1 MAVVL
6 LTQKY
11 VDCYSCP
18 TEVKKV
24 GLFDTEVQRFF
35 VEVRASGTKTYNLRF
50 TNKYRKTCQIK
61 LGLSSVI
68 SLREARQLAR
78 KYKTDIAMG
87 IDPLEERRQLAN
99 MITFQQLV
107 DVHYIPYAQLHKKS
121 WRGDVSNLNNHILKI
136 LGKKHVG
143 EITHDDIGHVVHI
156 RVNGGGSKS
165 SANLSL
171 ILIRHIF
178 NLAINLWSIPGIT
191 LNPSK
196 GIPMLK
202 VNNCRDRFLQ
212 PEEVIRLN
220 IALRNS
226 PCKMLKYI
234 VSVLLLT
241 GARKREVLDSVWKD
255 IDFEDQTWLI
265 KRTKNGKP
273 RQAFLSHQLLDM
285 LLFLRSLNYS
295 STYVFPNPRSGQ
307 PYQNIFTAWR
317 NARERA
323 GMATFRLHDLRHSFA
338 SMLINEGRSLYEVQK
353 LLGHTSSTM
362 TQRYAHLAKD
372 TLREASGVASSKVAT
387 VIETSD
393 LGGVLCDET
402 VDDEQLQLHLLQVR
416 RSL

>member
-11 VDCYSCP
+11 IDNYTCP
-18 TEVKKV
+18 TGVKKCT
-24 GLFDTEVQRFF
+24 LFDTKIKKLF
-35 VEVRASGTKTYNLRF
+35 VEVRTSGTKTYHLRY
-50 TNKYRKTCQIK
+50 TNKYGKTCQIK
-61 LGLSSVI
+61 LGLSTTI
-68 SLREARQLAR
+68 SLSEARQLAQ
-78 KYKTDIAMG
+78 KNKTNVAMG
-87 IDPLEERRQLAN
+87 SDPLEEKKKLAN

-107 DVHYIPYAQLHKKS
+107 DLHYIPYAKLHKKS
-121 WRGDVSNLNNHILKI
+121 WRGDVSNLNNHILHI
-136 LGKKHVG
+136 LATKYVG
-143 EITHDDIGHVVHI
+143 EITHNDIEHVVRT
-156 RVNGGGSKS
+156 RVNSGGSKS

-178 NLAINLWSIPGIT
+178 NLAINVWRIPGIT
-191 LNPSK
+191 INPSK

-220 IALRNS
+220 ISLRNS

-273 RQAFLSHQLLDM
+273 RQAFLCHQSLDM
-285 LLFLRSLNYS
+285 LFFLRSLNYS

-307 PYQNIFTAWR
+307 PYKNIFTAWR

-372 TLREASGVASSKVAT
+372 TLREAAGVASSKVTT
-387 VIETSD
+387 VIDTSD
-393 LGGVLCDET
+393 LGGVTRDET
-402 VDDEQLQLHLLQVR
+402 ADVDDEHLQLHLL
-416 RSL
+416 